1 MNMVSKIWRKKKKK
15 TEDSRRAERE
25 PFALSLSL
33 LVATKFGC

>member
-1 MNMVSKIWRKKKKK
+1 MNMVSKIWRKKKK